1 MKFHKKKDFWWEHQI
16 NGESMGKEISI
27 YIYLS
32 YIIKQK
38 VISTKIE
45 HNSKFHLIAIASKL
59 SSKAVNAGDVVWR

>member
-1 MKFHKKKDFWWEHQI
+1 
-16 NGESMGKEISI
+16 MGKEISI

-59 SSKAVNAGDVVWR
+59 SSKAVNVGDVVWR